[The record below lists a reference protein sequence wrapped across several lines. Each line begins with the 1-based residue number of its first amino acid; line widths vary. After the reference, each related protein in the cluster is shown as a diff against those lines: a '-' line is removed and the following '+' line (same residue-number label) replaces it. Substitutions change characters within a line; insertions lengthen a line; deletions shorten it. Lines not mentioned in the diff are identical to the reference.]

1 MLGFKKI
8 LKKYSKFFGL
18 VFAVVI
24 SVSIFVFREQLLVF
38 KQFGYI
44 GLFALNLLG
53 SATLVL
59 PTPLFMTAFAAGSVL
74 NPFIVTV
81 VSSLGSALGELT
93 GYWAG
98 IGAESLIEENK
109 TVKRVEKWMTKYGL
123 FALFALSAVPN
134 PIFDAAGIF
143 AGATKIPVWKYILV
157 VWLGK
162 MIKFAVLAYLGHL
175 ILVAN

>member
-1 MLGFKKI
+1 MSKFNI
-8 LKKYSKFFGL
+8 FFKKYSKFFGIF
-18 VFAVVI
+18 FAVLI
-24 SVSIFVFREQLLVF
+24 SLSIFIFRDQLLYF
-38 KQFGYI
+38 KHFGYL
-44 GLFALNLLG
+44 GLFILNTLG

-81 VSSLGSALGELT
+81 VSSLGSAIGELT

-98 IGAESLIEENK
+98 IGAEDLIESNK
-109 TVKRVEKWMTKYGL
+109 NVNRVKKWMDKYGL
-123 FALFALSAVPN
+123 FALFTLSAIPN

-143 AGATKIPVWKYILV
+143 AGATKIPIWKYLIV

-162 MIKFAVLAYLGHL
+162 MVKFAFLAYLGKFML
-175 ILVAN
+175 T